1 MEYSKQ
7 FAAQVLQFNSQWEST
22 NKSIIADNVEKYL
35 YVKYPEC
42 RASYSAKMEKLIEIT
57 KCKKDA
63 IYSWLNRSRENVKVP
78 LLKLC
83 ILAVALDV
91 NVGDLLK
98 ANTEIK

>member
-1 MEYSKQ
+1 MKYSKQ
-7 FAAQVLQFNSQWEST
+7 FAAQVLQFNSQWENT
-22 NKSIIADNVEKYL
+22 NQSIIADNVEKYL
-35 YVKYPEC
+35 YEKYPEC
-42 RASYSAKMEKLIEIT
+42 KVSYNVKMEKLIEIT

-91 NVGDLLK
+91 NVGDFFE
-98 ANTEIK
+98 A

>member
-7 FAAQVLQFNSQWEST
+7 FAAQVLQFNSQWENT
-22 NKSIIADNVEKYL
+22 NQSVIADNVEKYL
-35 YVKYPEC
+35 YAKYPEC
-42 RASYSAKMEKLIEIT
+42 KESYNAKMDKLIDIT
-57 KCKKDA
+57 KSKKDS

-91 NVGDLLK
+91 NVGDFLET
-98 ANTEIK
+98 N